1 MKYSSISNIG
11 LVRDENQD
19 YYAVEKRNDAFL
31 AVVCDGIGGGNAGA
45 LASRMA
51 VESLLTNFKK
61 QEKFE
66 NLQEITAWFG
76 DAITKA
82 NFEIFEKSKQD
93 ENFQG
98 MGTTMIAMVLLGKQ
112 GFSFNI
118 GDSRLYTYEVSNL
131 KQLSHDQTYAY
142 EMFRQ
147 NRITEEEIETH
158 PKRNVLMNA
167 VGIDRQISYEV
178 IEIHEGWDQILLSSD
193 GLHGYVNH
201 QDIKD
206 ALDLET
212 LDQRKTKLMQLAY
225 EQGARDNVTLILIEG
240 DSDE

>member
-19 YYAVEKRNDAFL
+19 YYAVEKHDKAFL

-45 LASRMA
+45 LASKMA
-51 VESLLTNFKK
+51 VESLVTDFKK
-61 QEKFE
+61 HEKFE
-66 NLQEITAWFG
+66 DLQEVSAWFG

-82 NFEIFEKSKQD
+82 NFEIFEKSNEN
-93 ENFQG
+93 ENFEG
-98 MGTTMIAMVLLGKQ
+98 MGTTMIALVLLGNK

-118 GDSRLYTYEVSNL
+118 GDSRLYRYQGSNL

-147 NRITEEEIETH
+147 NRITEEEIDSH

-167 VGIDRQISYEV
+167 VGIDRQIRYEV
-178 IEIHEGWDQILLSSD
+178 IEVDQGWDQILLSSD
-193 GLHGYVNH
+193 GLHGYVKH
-201 QDIKD
+201 EDIEN
-206 ALDLET
+206 ALKLES

-225 EQGARDNVTLILIEG
+225 QEGARDNVTLILIEG
-240 DSDE
+240 DGNE